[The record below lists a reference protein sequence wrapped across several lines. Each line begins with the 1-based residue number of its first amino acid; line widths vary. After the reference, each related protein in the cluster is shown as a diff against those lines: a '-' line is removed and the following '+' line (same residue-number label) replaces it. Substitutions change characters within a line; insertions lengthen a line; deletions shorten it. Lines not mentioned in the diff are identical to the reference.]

1 MPLWTRQDRGERLR
15 GGLLTPS
22 PASGAG
28 RRTTQVSILC
38 VSVETTK
45 ATKRRSN
52 SVFFVVVSF
61 SWERQV
67 EAALWF
73 YVFTTGAINR
83 RARVAFWLRHLP
95 SPAPRNPGRGP
106 NSHMGSRGAWLPTY
120 IFHNTRAERRN
131 GACERAFCCYFC
143 FGFEFETCPTHTVNS
158 GSGATS
164 QTPRRDARYLEQEGR
179 KSIALRRVCSPC
191 DQKYTVVVRSRT
203 IREPPTDC
211 PFVCQFVCP
220 NTCLYFLPPLPPPLG
235 KENSSRF

>member
-1 MPLWTRQDRGERLR
+1 MPLWTRQDRGKRLR

-143 FGFEFETCPTHTVNS
+143 FGFEFEMCPTHTVNS

-179 KSIALRRVCSPC
+179 KEEHRPSAGLLSVRPKIHRRGTFQNYSRATYRLPVCLP
-191 DQKYTVVVRSRT
+191 VRVS
-203 IREPPTDC
+203 
-211 PFVCQFVCP
+211 
-220 NTCLYFLPPLPPPLG
+220 
-235 KENSSRF
+235 